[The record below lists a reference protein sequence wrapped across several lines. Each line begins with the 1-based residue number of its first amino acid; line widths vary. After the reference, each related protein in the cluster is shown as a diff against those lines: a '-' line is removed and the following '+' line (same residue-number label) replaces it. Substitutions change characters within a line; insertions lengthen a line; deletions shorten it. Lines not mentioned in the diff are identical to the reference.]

1 VNYRLGSNAKVSID
15 VLRGRRVV
23 ARYRAKTR
31 RAGRI
36 YRVSIAPSGGLVNR
50 GRYSVRLKAVAGK
63 RRAGGTLSA
72 DRL

>member
-1 VNYRLGSNAKVSID
+1 VSID
-15 VLRGRRVV
+15 VLRGSRVV
-23 ARYRAKTR
+23 THYSAKGR

-36 YRVSIAPSGGLVNR
+36 YRVSIAPSGGLASR
-50 GRYSVRLKAVAGK
+50 GRYNVRLRAVAGR